1 MKQTPNHLE
10 LESKAIEIKNKEKT
24 LDRLS
29 QTVKG
34 FSLLLLPT
42 WKGEG
47 FLFGFEIETYY
58 SLFPIQLDPEA
69 QPGPVNF
76 SDPQSTTSQLPLT
89 GTVNVTP
96 KDHVVYLPS
105 KPGSCLPS
113 KPGSSCIE
121 GPTVSKSGA
130 RVQVKMSRRCYL
142 CLQAHSRWR
151 HHSRQSRTTVNGPLT
166 GPPWWRG
173 SRRKSWRRL
182 GGVLSHQEP

>member
-1 MKQTPNHLE
+1 M
-10 LESKAIEIKNKEKT
+10 
-24 LDRLS
+24 
-29 QTVKG
+29 
-34 FSLLLLPT
+34 
-42 WKGEG
+42 
-47 FLFGFEIETYY
+47 
-58 SLFPIQLDPEA
+58 
-69 QPGPVNF
+69 
-76 SDPQSTTSQLPLT
+76 T

-121 GPTVSKSGA
+121 GPAVSKSGA

-173 SRRKSWRRL
+173 SRTKSWRRL
-182 GGVLSHQEP
+182 KPSRTVSGLRATAGAERQYILEHILGRLGQYILEYILERLGRSSVSGKPFLQPAPVCWALFKNEKELSPV